1 MKASGVAF
9 QDKDKQES
17 LPSVPHYR
25 DIQVSITD
33 RRRLLQPGYTTRIK
47 NEKIRKQ
54 QKETQRD
61 LDESDATEDEAIHKR
76 RNKQRR
82 KFLKAKHQADMAL
95 EGDETKHEDES
106 DDSDDE
112 TSQSN
117 SSFSASST
125 TKSSFYNDDDSFGLS
140 LSSLNSTLFNESQE
154 TNRNTDHT
162 QSSDWDA
169 VVTSSGQSGSESDVS
184 SITGGSKNNEDKN
197 LDIHI
202 HVLDRLQKPKNKWKN
217 EVSDFGT
224 PQLKTVFAI
233 FCLGVMLNEDNWIT
247 LSDLL
252 YWADCGSISYK
263 TSLLCIPQDMKLN
276 GRVDIHT
283 FKAIG
288 DRPPNSSR
296 LREDIYKVGT
306 YLNLDNVR
314 FAEKHMVGT
323 LRYSTQ
329 ILEIIAR
336 FTRELSLP
344 QSIVSSIRKKLNI
357 LVTEGFKCHFQRW
370 EAFKRKERQRKIKNQ
385 VFEVPSLD
393 IYCMAIIIFVLK
405 FDFGLDD
412 RTEIGLSS
420 LAMTKNEHTEL
431 PSAANVSKKYFVFS
445 EWLALSKRRVFLA
458 AKFCHHLHNRYTNSL
473 LPEVERST
481 PSKARFIEE
490 VADRA
495 QEIKFHSDGLGYD
508 QENRK
513 NSDDPYSDY
522 GTSTASEYS
531 YANNGEESSK
541 IVSDLLK
548 TSEFIRKEFP
558 SGFGKRKHEQTEDL
572 KGTTGVKR
580 NTLDISTSDTPLHD
594 FSIKQIEF
602 NRCDRHGED
611 KIRGDDSK
619 KIESLL
625 DMYNTQVLCAIDLP
639 FHAPKDDTIISNS
652 SDVKD
657 FLLAPLL
664 HPEEVKKRSVSSES
678 NNYLTKSILSSTES
692 RLPNTNVKSET
703 DYEQLFLGRKYWI
716 SQYYAHNP
724 VRNTYDNWQTLIDKD
739 HHPRAIAKAILRYIH
754 KLLFLFRNKLRT
766 VTMIFLMGE
775 GQMGITML
783 EVLLCII
790 T

>member
-9 QDKDKQES
+9 QDKNKQES

-33 RRRLLQPGYTTRIK
+33 RRRLLPPGNITRIK

-54 QKETQRD
+54 QKETQGD
-61 LDESDATEDEAIHKR
+61 LDESDATEDEAIHKK

-117 SSFSASST
+117 SSISASST

-140 LSSLNSTLFNESQE
+140 LSSFNSTLFNESQE
-154 TNRNTDHT
+154 TNRNTDYT

-169 VVTSSGQSGSESDVS
+169 VTSDVTSSGQSGSESDVS
-184 SITGGSKNNEDKN
+184 SITGGSKNYEDKN
-197 LDIHI
+197 LNIHI

-217 EVSDFGT
+217 TVSNFGT

-323 LRYSTQ
+323 RRYSNQ

-357 LVTEGFKCHFQRW
+357 LVTEGFKCRFQRW
-370 EAFKRKERQRKIKNQ
+370 EAFKLKERQRKIKGQ
-385 VFEVPSLD
+385 VFEAPSLD

-420 LAMTKNEHTEL
+420 LAMTKNEHIEL
-431 PSAANVSKKYFVFS
+431 TSDANDVSRKYFVFS

-495 QEIKFHSDGLGYD
+495 QEIKLHSDSNYLRVD
-508 QENRK
+508 QEYRK
-513 NSDDPYSDY
+513 SSDDPYSDY

-548 TSEFIRKEFP
+548 TSEFIRTEFP
-558 SGFGKRKHEQTEDL
+558 SGFGKSKHEQTEDL

-602 NRCDRHGED
+602 NKCDRYGED

-639 FHAPKDDTIISNS
+639 FHVPKDDTMINNS
-652 SDVKD
+652 ADDKD

-664 HPEEVKKRSVSSES
+664 HPEEVKKRSVSSEH

-692 RLPNTNVKSET
+692 RLPNPKSKSET
-703 DYEQLFLGRKYWI
+703 GYEQLFLGRKYWI
-716 SQYYAHNP
+716 SQHYTHNP
-724 VRNTYDNWQTLIDKD
+724 ASKTYDNWQTIIDKD
-739 HHPRAIAKAILRYIH
+739 NYPRAIVKDILRYIH
-754 KLLFLFRNKLRT
+754 KLLFLFYKNKPRKN
-766 VTMIFLMGE
+766 FMG
-775 GQMGITML
+775 GTKGSQ
-783 EVLLCII
+783 C
-790 T
+790 